1 MSTASC
7 AFRLSLIAMLGAACK
22 GGEREA
28 TDDRPDASSAAAPD
42 ASMRR
47 VADWSCVGDPA
58 PASPEQIAITGTM
71 FGSSDAPIADALVEL
86 VALSDDAVVGSVVTA
101 ADGTFQL
108 DVEPGPDGLSAYLR
122 AAPEGR
128 VPLYNYFDGPLR
140 EDAEVPMLSLA
151 PGELAAFYGFALGTP
166 LDETRATVSIVFKDC
181 AMTPAADVAISL
193 DPEAEQIA
201 YFSEATNNVDDA
213 LTTTDESGF
222 AFAVN
227 APAGDG
233 GLPVVVHGQAGD
245 TLLEGAI
252 ETHPGSLVSI
262 LVRP

>member
-7 AFRLSLIAMLGAACK
+7 ALRLSLIAIVSAACK
-22 GGEREA
+22 DGEGTA
-28 TDDRPDASSAAAPD
+28 TDERADASSVAAPD
-42 ASMRR
+42 ASTRR

-58 PASPEQIAITGTM
+58 PESPEQIAITGTM
-71 FGSSDAPIADALVEL
+71 FASSDAPIAEALVEL
-86 VALSDDAVVGSVVTA
+86 VTLADDAVVGSAVTA

-108 DVEPGPDGLSAYLR
+108 DVEPGPDGLAAYLR
-122 AAPEGR
+122 SVPDGR

-166 LDETRATVSIVFKDC
+166 LDETRATVSMVFKDC
-181 AMTPAADVAISL
+181 AMAPAADVAISL

-201 YFSEATNNVDDA
+201 YFSEATNNVDDTF
-213 LTTTDESGF
+213 TTTDESGF

-233 GLPVVVHGQAGD
+233 GLPVVVQGQAGD

-262 LVRP
+262 LIRP